1 MKINVGN
8 SISVWWKVILF
19 YMSLTKNAPTTNPMA
34 REKKKKEY
42 YVYGTCWFEAK
53 YGIKGPRPVSKAPYT
68 IKVMQ

>member
-1 MKINVGN
+1 
-8 SISVWWKVILF
+8 
-19 YMSLTKNAPTTNPMA
+19 MSLTKNAPTTNPMA
-34 REKKKKEY
+34 LEKKKKEY